1 MKTNNNNFY
10 ITAAS
15 KPKGFSL
22 IEFAVASLLSMIV
35 LMAVSKGYFTARQL
49 NTAANERLTVQQ
61 DLRNAANMIVR
72 DARMAGNFGCFNMTA
87 ETEIVQKTIGGKTM
101 ATVQAKVGGR
111 KIRDNNSATA
121 ASDAFKLINDSDN
134 LLAIRSISRG
144 NFKPSDF
151 NTGSDALIFM
161 YGTGNGRIGGV
172 SNEVDN
178 GAPLIFSSC
187 DTLVRPADDT
197 MPTNETVRN
206 ALGTSSDDNEITVM
220 NYIVNAY
227 VVGNIGGQQ
236 GLYRFQ
242 LTRDNKWGNPQLLV
256 KGITDAKLKYLY
268 INDCPEVVVP
278 ESSDDFEKFQYS
290 DSLSRVPTLIRMTL
304 SGGVQDANQIYTID
318 AAVRGGNACAN
329 RTL

>member
-49 NTAANERLTVQQ
+49 NTAASERLIVQQ

-72 DARMAGNFGCFNMTA
+72 DARMAGNFGCFNMMA
-87 ETEIVQKTIGGKTM
+87 ETEIVPKTVGGKSM

-111 KIRDNNSATA
+111 RIIDNNATTA
-121 ASDAFKLINDSDN
+121 ASDAFKLINDSNN
-134 LLAIRSISRG
+134 LLAIRSISRS
-144 NFKPSDF
+144 NFSPSGF
-151 NTGSDALIFM
+151 NPGSDALIFM
-161 YGTGNGRIGGV
+161 YGTGNGRIGGLD
-172 SNEVDN
+172 NEVDD

-187 DTLVRPADDT
+187 DALVRPADDT
-197 MPTNETVRN
+197 MPTDNTVRN
-206 ALGTSSDDNEITVM
+206 ALGASADDSEITVM

-227 VVGNIGGQQ
+227 VTGNINGQQ

-242 LTRDNKWGNPQLLV
+242 LTNDNNWGNPQLLV
-256 KGITDAKLKYLY
+256 KDITDARLKYLY
-268 INDCPEVVVP
+268 IDNCPEEVVP
-278 ESSDDFEKFQYS
+278 ESADSFEKFEYS
-290 DSLSRVPTLIRMTL
+290 DSLSRMPALVRMTF

-318 AAVRGGNACAN
+318 AAVRGGNTCAN